1 MTTRNQS
8 KSRYQNPVRASG
20 LLFIVVA
27 MVLAAAF
34 GGAHVFLTHR
44 KTNRENEIERM
55 MVEMRDYQDEIKSQ
69 RSLQAS
75 LLNRETLRNRL
86 VELNSVLIEIPVHEV
101 RYIENRVGN
110 PSLMDNQTG
119 IATANEGR

>member
-1 MTTRNQS
+1 MSTRNQS
-8 KSRYQNPVRASG
+8 KSPYTNPVRASG

-34 GGAHVFLTHR
+34 GGAHVFLSHR
-44 KTNRENEIERM
+44 KTTRENDIERM
-55 MVEMRDYQDEIKSQ
+55 MAEMRDYEDEIESQ

-86 VELNSVLIEIPVHEV
+86 VELNSVLIEIPVNEV

-110 PSLMDNQTG
+110 PALIDNQTG
-119 IATANEGR
+119 IATANDGR

>member
-1 MTTRNQS
+1 MSSRNQS
-8 KSRYQNPVRASG
+8 KSRYHNPVRASG

-34 GGAHVFLTHR
+34 GGAHVFLSHR
-44 KTNRENEIERM
+44 KTTRENEIERM
-55 MVEMRDYQDEIKSQ
+55 MVEMRDYEDEIESQ

-86 VELNSVLIEIPVHEV
+86 VELNSVLIEIPLGEV

-110 PSLMDNQTG
+110 PALIDKQTG
-119 IATANEGR
+119 IATANGGR

>member
-1 MTTRNQS
+1 MSNRNQS

-20 LLFIVVA
+20 LLFVVVA
-27 MVLAAAF
+27 VLLVAAF
-34 GGAHVFLTHR
+34 GGAHVFLSQR

-55 MVEMRDYQDEIKSQ
+55 MAEMREYEDEIKSQ

-86 VELNSVLIEIPVHEV
+86 VELNSMLIEIPVHEV
-101 RYIENRVGN
+101 RYIDNRIGN
-110 PSLMDNQTG
+110 PSMMDNQTG
-119 IATANEGR
+119 IATTNDGR